1 MAWAMAHGGKT
12 GGFVMGRSGL
22 PTTLVICCP
31 ISAGMPQSTAEAC
44 LAFARQAAMPVTWI
58 APLDRLQLVAGRNAT
73 TAPSQHVALEIPA
86 NLSRQE
92 LRQLL
97 ARAAAE
103 ASGLDAAAIRG
114 ALPAEHRRMLVDCG
128 IRVVCRDRFDD
139 ISRGSR
145 RPAPHGW
152 SCRSTLWGLWEVT
165 QTTATPPGLVSRLL
179 PWGSQPG
186 LVPGS
191 LAVLDM
197 GGHGPVADAAAIRGR
212 MEQWRSWA
220 ERRTASGPVSFASLS
235 ELPALIA
242 GAGRFPVAGSVL
254 KAA

>member
-1 MAWAMAHGGKT
+1 
-12 GGFVMGRSGL
+12 MGRSGL

-31 ISAGMPQSTAEAC
+31 LPSAMPQAAAEAC
-44 LAFARQAAMPVTWI
+44 LEFGPRAAMPVTWI
-58 APLDRLQLVAGRNAT
+58 AAIDRLPFVVRQRRTVA
-73 TAPSQHVALEIPA
+73 PLHVALEIPA
-86 NLSRQE
+86 NQSRQE

-97 ARAAAE
+97 ARATAE
-103 ASGLDAAAIRG
+103 VPGLDAAAIRG
-114 ALPAEHRRMLVDCG
+114 PLSAEHRRVLVDSG

-139 ISRGSR
+139 IARGSR

-152 SCRSTLWGLWEVT
+152 PCRSTLWGLWEVT
-165 QTTATPPGLVSRLL
+165 QATATPPGLVSRLL

-186 LVPGS
+186 PRAGS

-197 GGHGPVADAAAIRGR
+197 TGQGPVADVAAIRGR

-220 ERRTASGPVSFASLS
+220 ERRNASKPVVFATLS
-235 ELPALIA
+235 DLPAFIA
-242 GAGRFPVAGSVL
+242 GAGHLPVGGSVL

>member
-1 MAWAMAHGGKT
+1 MAWAMAHVGKT
-12 GGFVMGRSGL
+12 GEFVMGRSGL

-31 ISAGMPQSTAEAC
+31 LSTGMPQSTAEAC
-44 LAFARQAAMPVTWI
+44 LEFARRAALPVTWI
-58 APLDRLQLVAGRNAT
+58 ATLDRLQLVAGRGGTKAL
-73 TAPSQHVALEIPA
+73 SQTVALEIPA

-97 ARAAAE
+97 TRAAAE
-103 ASGLDAAAIRG
+103 TPGLDAAAIRG
-114 ALPAEHRRMLVDCG
+114 PLPTEHRRMLVDCG

-139 ISRGSR
+139 ITRGSR

-152 SCRSTLWGLWEVT
+152 PCRSTVWGLWEVT
-165 QTTATPPGLVSRLL
+165 QTIATPPGLVSRLL

-197 GGHGPVADAAAIRGR
+197 GGQGPVADAAAVRGR
-212 MEQWRSWA
+212 MEQWQSWA
-220 ERRTASGPVSFASLS
+220 ERRRGPGQVAFASLS

-242 GAGRFPVAGSVL
+242 GGGRLPVAGSVL